1 MLVTVLII
9 VANAGK
15 VRAETSVSDGFYD
28 VIVVV
33 TSLRQQRA
41 VSHVGPPPPPPPS
54 HFSRI
59 FYGTRSSTVVHSQRS
74 SLPTV
79 FLLFHSGLVELSE
92 NNVSVFAVDKYMLK
106 NFIWL
111 VFGHCLF

>member
-9 VANAGK
+9 VAIVGK

-33 TSLRQQRA
+33 TSLREQRA
-41 VSHVGPPPPPPPS
+41 VSHVGSPPPPS
-54 HFSRI
+54 PFSRI
-59 FYGTRSSTVVHSQRS
+59 FYGTRSSTVVRSQCS

-79 FLLFHSGLVELSE
+79 FLLFHSDLVELSE